1 MEDLNLDID
10 GVNEA
15 PKKRKTKENVEV
27 NNEKRSQLADLDIQ
41 KIAKEFTRFSKDNRV
56 VVITSP
62 EKEALKIWFFRL
74 HNILSP
80 KIAEIEKIKYD
91 GKLIILDDGSKYE
104 SDDENIS
111 DGWFDG
117 DKVLVIYDEM
127 YKLDDLER
135 VGVEEDND

>member
-1 MEDLNLDID
+1 MKYKQPSFFDIINKSDELNPDLSKL
-10 GVNEA
+10 EA
-15 PKKRKTKENVEV
+15 LMSKEEIKSCGI
-27 NNEKRSQLADLDIQ
+27 EKLNQS
-41 KIAKEFTRFSKDNRV
+41 
-56 VVITSP
+56 